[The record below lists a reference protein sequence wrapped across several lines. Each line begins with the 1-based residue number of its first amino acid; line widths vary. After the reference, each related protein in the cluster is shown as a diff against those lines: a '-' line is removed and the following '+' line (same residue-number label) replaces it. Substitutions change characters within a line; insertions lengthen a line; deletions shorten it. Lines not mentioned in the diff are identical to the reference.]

1 MKIVH
6 VNCGVKNYVKRG
18 STVLL
23 QCMSPEKIKK
33 YFLHDHRN
41 RHHHHYHCRQ
51 LTTTWLPRPR

>member
-1 MKIVH
+1 MKIIY

-23 QCMSPEKIKK
+23 YCMSPEKIKK
-33 YFLHDHRN
+33 YILHDHCN

-51 LTTTWLPRPR
+51 LTTTWLPRPP